1 LSGGKGRWISIA
13 FFVPNYLEITLT
25 MSTINSYLRDED
37 SYDIDEQD
45 EPTFQ
50 RLKKQTGKV
59 TTIKDD
65 RRQAGKEFGKRI
77 NKMHKERR
85 RQGGPGKP

>member
-1 LSGGKGRWISIA
+1 
-13 FFVPNYLEITLT
+13 
-25 MSTINSYLRDED
+25 MSTIKSYRHDD
-37 SYDIDEQD
+37 DIHDAFEQD
-45 EPTFQ
+45 EPVFQ